1 MKEEKLTVKIELV
14 GVEEAAAK
22 AERYVELLKE
32 AKTLADELASVNFE
46 ITSSSK
52 LVRHFEKDR
61 RKKGI
66 AL

>member
-1 MKEEKLTVKIELV
+1 MNVQKLEVTIT
-14 GVEEAAAK
+14 GIDEATQK
-22 AERYVELLKE
+22 VERYVELLKE

-52 LVRHFEKDR
+52 LVRHFEKGR

-66 AL
+66 TL

>member
-1 MKEEKLTVKIELV
+1 MNVQKLEVTIT
-14 GVEEAAAK
+14 GIDEATQK
-22 AERYVELLKE
+22 VERYVELLKE

-66 AL
+66 TL

>member
-1 MKEEKLTVKIELV
+1 MNVQKLEVTIT
-14 GVEEAAAK
+14 GIDEATQK
-22 AERYVELLKE
+22 VERYVELLKE

-46 ITSSSK
+46 ITSS
-52 LVRHFEKDR
+52 VQ